1 MIIVT
6 CHLVIQCT
14 VIATSEPPNFGELNA
29 LYYQGIC
36 LPEMAYFVLKYY
48 HDYDYGLAI
57 WHGLPLV
64 MAASA
69 ILHLI
74 KLIFFQGIPLPRNT
88 HFVVMA

>member
-6 CHLVIQCT
+6 CYLVIQCT

-48 HDYDYGLAI
+48 HDYDYGLAHFEFDI
-57 WHGLPLV
+57 SWMFLRHMDPSLNPHISFLV
-64 MAASA
+64 MVELFSMVCQ
-69 ILHLI
+69 L
-74 KLIFFQGIPLPRNT
+74 
-88 HFVVMA
+88 